1 MPHFVVDCSE
11 NVLQIHSPEEI
22 LRRIHDTAQA
32 SRLFKKGDIKVRI
45 RAFEYHT
52 VGEAKADFIHVF
64 GNIMEGRTTEQ
75 KANLSRQI
83 VTELK
88 RMFPEVPV
96 ISINIREFEKAT
108 YSNRN
113 LV

>member
-11 NVLQIHSPEEI
+11 NILRIHSPEEI
-22 LRRIHDTAQA
+22 LRQIHDTAEA
-32 SRLFKKGDIKVRI
+32 TRLFKKGDIKVRI
-45 RAFEYHT
+45 RAFEHYT
-52 VGEAKADFIHVF
+52 VGNTRSDFVHVF

-75 KANLSRQI
+75 KANLSKQI
-83 VTELK
+83 VTRLK
-88 RMFPEVPV
+88 QMFPEVPV

>member
-11 NVLQIHSPEEI
+11 NILRIHSPEEI
-22 LRRIHDTAQA
+22 LRQIHDTAEA
-32 SRLFKKGDIKVRI
+32 TGLFKKGDIKVRI
-45 RAFEYHT
+45 RAFEYYT
-52 VGEAKADFIHVF
+52 VGNTKSDFVHVF
-64 GNIMEGRTTEQ
+64 GNIMEGRTTGQ

-83 VTELK
+83 VTKLK
-88 RMFPEVPV
+88 EMFPEVPV